1 VPEIAKPAGRPSVNM
16 LFEAKAVSKAK
27 PFIGLLVYWGL
38 CLINRVCLKIPPFAQ
53 KIILTANGERLGKRQ
68 ILELKA

>member
-1 VPEIAKPAGRPSVNM
+1 MIFGANAVS
-16 LFEAKAVSKAK
+16 EAKSD
-27 PFIGLLVYWGL
+27 PTIQRL

-68 ILELKA
+68 ILELKAQRFQHLFFVKR